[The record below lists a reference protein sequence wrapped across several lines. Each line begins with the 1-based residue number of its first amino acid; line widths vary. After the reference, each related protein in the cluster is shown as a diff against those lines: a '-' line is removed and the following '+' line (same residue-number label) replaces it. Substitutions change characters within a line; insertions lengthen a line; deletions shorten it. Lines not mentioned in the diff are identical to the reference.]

1 MLIITLVLRELRSL
15 FLSPRAWAI
24 LAVVLAIHA
33 YLFLTY
39 MDRFTALLTQLA
51 GVEGAPGVTE
61 LVVAPLLATA
71 SIVLLLVVPLI
82 TMGMISEERRNQTL
96 TLLFSAPISM
106 TEIIL
111 GKFFAVL
118 AFLLI
123 MLALIALMPLSLLLG
138 GTLDFG
144 QFLAGLMSLV
154 LLLASF
160 TALGLFM
167 STLTQY
173 PAVAAIST
181 FGLLL
186 LLWIIDLAGKT
197 DVAYASTLFG
207 YLSMLNH
214 FEALIK
220 GVFKS
225 TDVIY
230 YLLFCITFLVLAI
243 RRLDADRLQS

>member
-1 MLIITLVLRELRSL
+1 MLILTLALRELRSL
-15 FLSPRAWAI
+15 FLSPRAWTI
-24 LAVVLAIHA
+24 LAVSLIIHA
-33 YLFLTY
+33 YLFLSY
-39 MDRFTALLTQLA
+39 MEGFVNMQPRLA
-51 GVEGAPGVTE
+51 GVEGAPGITE

-71 SIVLLLVVPLI
+71 SIVLLLITPLI

-118 AFLLI
+118 GFLLI
-123 MLALIALMPLSLLLG
+123 MLGLIVLMPLSLLMG

-144 QFLAGLMSLV
+144 QFLAGVMSLI

-173 PAVAAIST
+173 PAIAAVGT

-186 LLWIIDLAGKT
+186 LLWLIDLAGKT
-197 DVAYASTLFG
+197 DIAYAGTLFG

-230 YLLFCITFLVLAI
+230 YLLFIITFLVLSI
-243 RRLDADRLQS
+243 RRLDADRLQR